1 MDLLSITVYA
11 DDQYKSEELK
21 LAGQNSFTSFQAQ
34 LHKPLG
40 NARTDP
46 QFSGWNSIS
55 AWNPINII
63 LALSLVNT
71 KMHEVGSLCRR
82 HRSFCFFLDIFVVVR
97 DWPGRKHVVQ
107 EGGVV
112 VVDVDPVV
120 HRVPSD
126 DVTMLGAQRSWIM
139 GCKFEFR

>member
-1 MDLLSITVYA
+1 M
-11 DDQYKSEELK
+11 
-21 LAGQNSFTSFQAQ
+21 
-34 LHKPLG
+34 
-40 NARTDP
+40 
-46 QFSGWNSIS
+46 
-55 AWNPINII
+55 
-63 LALSLVNT
+63 
-71 KMHEVGSLCRR
+71 
-82 HRSFCFFLDIFVVVR
+82 
-97 DWPGRKHVVQ
+97 Q